1 MKVAEECT
9 AQVWNVIADME
20 QKRKSFSLSP
30 LSVRNLDVMRLLPAV
45 VVIVI
50 ALLMTV
56 LFYKLC
62 YVGLQTRDAIDVAQ
76 IARNISEGHGF
87 TTRFVRPSNSL
98 YFKNPGKFYPELNH
112 GPLYPLVVALV
123 FKARTIS
130 EQAVEWT
137 SIAFFLLTLAGVYAL
152 GKMLFD
158 RRIGLLATG
167 LFGLSLPT
175 LKSAISG
182 EQWTLCTLLFT
193 LLMIAMAAH
202 HAATDSGS
210 VRKGIGLATV
220 SAALT
225 AALYMT
231 DPVMVFVAVPT
242 AVYFGVTGSA
252 RRTHLTVF
260 LAAYV
265 VFVAPWSI
273 RNMTATGIPV
283 LGAAGWDI
291 ASRTSAYPADTLYRT
306 VGVANQSFLKLVIF
320 PMEHFGAMA
329 DKIASGIT
337 ELTGGM
343 MTALGCFAMAF
354 AVVGMLYK
362 FRSNTANALRGY
374 IYGALPMM
382 ILCFAAFGTDKSSVL
397 MFAPLA
403 AVLASAYFLL
413 LLDAKRLHSFF
424 VKLLIG
430 ALLFLTTFPAV
441 ITMLQSDK
449 TVTTE
454 AGQELRALLTRQA
467 FITWAEKAPIYT
479 DVPWMV
485 AWCTQSVG
493 VWLPVS
499 DADCQ
504 MLSGAPL
511 PFNIL
516 LLTPECENYAHDE
529 IWYALHSVRIWREYI
544 QDRDRGVDEIMK
556 AAGVTVHQYPNAPA
570 IIDRIFRRFKA
581 AGSARGFT
589 SVRQDPLLPD
599 RIQLFVRSEAH

>member
-1 MKVAEECT
+1 
-9 AQVWNVIADME
+9 
-20 QKRKSFSLSP
+20 LSD
-30 LSVRNLDVMRLLPAV
+30 RRLDVLRLLPAA
-45 VVIVI
+45 VVIAI
-50 ALLMTV
+50 ALLMTA

-76 IARNISEGHGF
+76 IARNVSEGHGF
-87 TTRFVRPSNSL
+87 TTRFVRPSNAP
-98 YFKNPGKFYPELNH
+98 YFENPAGFYPELNH
-112 GPLYPLVVALV
+112 GPLYPLIVALI

-137 SIAFFLLTLAGVYAL
+137 SVAFFLLTLAGVYTL

-158 RRIGLLATG
+158 RRIGLLAAG
-167 LFGLSLPT
+167 LFGLSLPI
-175 LKSAISG
+175 LNSAISG

-202 HAATDSGS
+202 HAATDSGN
-210 VRKGIGLATV
+210 VRKGIGLAIV

-252 RRTHLTVF
+252 RRTYLTAF

-265 VFVAPWSI
+265 VLIAPWSI
-273 RNMTATGIPV
+273 RNMIATGIPI

-291 ASRTSAYPADTLYRT
+291 AGRTSTYPADTLYRI
-306 VGVANQSFLKLVIF
+306 VWSADQSFVKLVIF
-320 PMEHFGAMA
+320 PIGHFGAMA
-329 DKIASGIT
+329 DKIAGGIT
-337 ELTGGM
+337 ELSGSM

-382 ILCFAAFGTDKSSVL
+382 ILCFSAFGTDKSSVL

-413 LLDAKRLHSFF
+413 LLDAKKLHSFF

-430 ALLFLTTFPAV
+430 ALLFLTAFPAV
-441 ITMLQSDK
+441 ITMVQSNK
-449 TVTTE
+449 TVTTG
-454 AGQELRALLTRQA
+454 AGQELRALLTREA
-467 FITWAEKAPIYT
+467 FITWSKKAPIYT

-485 AWCTQSVG
+485 AWCTESVG

-504 MLSGAPL
+504 ALSRAPL
-511 PFNIL
+511 TFNIL

-529 IWYALHSVRIWREYI
+529 IWYKLHSVRLWREYI
-544 QDRDRGVDEIMK
+544 QDRDLGVDEIMK
-556 AAGVTVHQYPNAPA
+556 AAGVTVQLYPDAPA
-570 IIDRIFRRFKA
+570 IIDRLFRTFTA
-581 AGSARGFT
+581 AGSVRGFAT
-589 SVRQDPLLPD
+589 ARQDPLQPD
-599 RIQLFVRSEAH
+599 HIQLFVRSEAD

>member
-1 MKVAEECT
+1 M
-9 AQVWNVIADME
+9 IAGME
-20 QKRKSFSLSP
+20 QKRKSFSLKP
-30 LSVRNLDVMRLLPAV
+30 LSVRNLDVMRLLPAG

-50 ALLMTV
+50 ALLMTA

-98 YFKNPGKFYPELNH
+98 YFKNPGGFYPELNH

-137 SIAFFLLTLAGVYAL
+137 SIAFFMLTLAGVYAL

-158 RRIGLLATG
+158 RPIGLLAAG
-167 LFGLSLPT
+167 LFGLSLPI
-175 LKSAISG
+175 LNSAISG

-202 HAATDSGS
+202 HAATDSGNL
-210 VRKGIGLATV
+210 RKGIGLATV
-220 SAALT
+220 SAALM

-231 DPVMVFVAVPT
+231 DPVMLFAAVPT

-252 RRTHLTVF
+252 RRTHLTAF

-265 VFVAPWSI
+265 VFIVPWSI
-273 RNMTATGIPV
+273 RNMITTGIPV

-291 ASRTSAYPADTLYRT
+291 AGRTSVYPADTLYRT
-306 VGVANQSFLKLVIF
+306 VGLADQSFLKLVIF

-329 DKIASGIT
+329 DKIAGGIT
-337 ELTGGM
+337 ELTGSTMG
-343 MTALGCFAMAF
+343 ALGYFAMAF

-362 FRSNTANALRGY
+362 FRSNAANALRGY
-374 IYGALPMM
+374 MYGALPMM

-413 LLDAKRLHSFF
+413 LLDAKRLHPFF

-430 ALLFLTTFPAV
+430 ALLFLTAFPAV
-441 ITMLQSDK
+441 MTMIRNDK
-449 TVTTE
+449 IVTTE
-454 AGQELRALLTRQA
+454 AVQDPRTLLTREA
-467 FITWAEKAPIYT
+467 FITWAEKRPIYT
-479 DVPWMV
+479 DIPWIV
-485 AWCTQSVG
+485 AWSTQSVG

-504 MLSGAPL
+504 MLSVVPL
-511 PFNIL
+511 PFDIL
-516 LLTPECENYAHDE
+516 LLTPECESYAHDE
-529 IWYALHSVRIWREYI
+529 IWYGLHSVRLWREYI
-544 QDRDRGVDEIMK
+544 QDKDRGVDEIMK
-556 AAGVTVHQYPNAPA
+556 AAGITMQQYPNAPA
-570 IIDRIFRRFKA
+570 IVDRIFRRFKA
-581 AGSARGFT
+581 AGSVRGFT
-589 SVRQDPLLPD
+589 TVRQDPLQPD
-599 RIQLFVRSEAH
+599 HIQLFVRSEAD